1 MAAAVIRPEE
11 GFGTEG
17 TIQTQGIGLTEGTGQ
32 MEGAG
37 IMEGT
42 GKTAAPRASA
52 PAAPKSAAR
61 SARPAMRSA
70 VVWAEILGKPKALK
84 GRR

>member
-1 MAAAVIRPEE
+1 MAPGAIRPEE

-17 TIQTQGIGLTEGTGQ
+17 IIQTEGVSQ
-32 MEGAG
+32 MEGVG

-42 GKTAAPRASA
+42 KKTVAPRA
-52 PAAPKSAAR
+52 AAPSAAPNRQIR
-61 SARPAMRSA
+61 SGLPSMRSA

>member
-11 GFGTEG
+11 GFGKEG
-17 TIQTQGIGLTEGTGQ
+17 TIQTQGIGLTEGL
-32 MEGAG
+32 G

-42 GKTAAPRASA
+42 KKSVTSRAAAP
-52 PAAPKSAAR
+52 SAAQKRQIR
-61 SARPAMRSA
+61 SGLPSMRSA

>member
-1 MAAAVIRPEE
+1 MAPEVIRLEE

-17 TIQTQGIGLTEGTGQ
+17 LGQTEGIGQ
-32 MEGAG
+32 MEGVG
-37 IMEGT
+37 QMEGT
-42 GKTAAPRASA
+42 KKIAPSRAPA
-52 PAAPKSAAR
+52 PSAAPKRQIR
-61 SARPAMRSA
+61 SGLPSMRSA